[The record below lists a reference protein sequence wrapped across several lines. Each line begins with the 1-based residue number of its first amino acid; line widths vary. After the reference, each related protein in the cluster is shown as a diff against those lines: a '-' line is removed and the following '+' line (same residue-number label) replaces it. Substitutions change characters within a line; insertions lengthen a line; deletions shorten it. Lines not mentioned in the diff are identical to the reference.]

1 MKVSDYMVDWELYE
15 VLMLKEKFSTL
26 NTLILQA
33 QKSDSKI
40 IERTYTDLL

>member
-26 NTLILQA
+26 NTLILQT